1 MWCNLSGSL
10 AYDHMLILY
19 HNPLERIY
27 LKFVGILIILQIL
40 CACIHL
46 GLCEKWDEG
55 VGDWYRRTD
64 TGDGSKRVGRGWKVQ
79 RKYGIKGWF
88 QGGLGRRESR
98 CADACEYQYT
108 CELKGVCVGAVK

>member
-19 HNPLERIY
+19 HNTLERIY

-55 VGDWYRRTD
+55 VGD
-64 TGDGSKRVGRGWKVQ
+64 
-79 RKYGIKGWF
+79 
-88 QGGLGRRESR
+88 
-98 CADACEYQYT
+98 
-108 CELKGVCVGAVK
+108 